1 MVFSSMPIQFILL
14 FLLAAVFS
22 IVIHEI
28 AHGLVAKWN
37 GDYTAKFN
45 GRITL
50 NPVKHFDLFGF
61 IMLATVGFGYAK
73 PVPVNPNNFRRR
85 RLGIFLTS
93 IAGILANLIL
103 AFFFSFLFVI
113 IEKWG
118 GIREM
123 GGYVY
128 YFTNSHFMAQ
138 MFGDFFFCF
147 VFININLAIFNLLP
161 IFPLDGHRILESAT
175 GPMNKV
181 TKFLRDIGPYI
192 LLFLILVGAVMGI
205 ISRVIDLP
213 EWLDPLGVMM
223 RYVGGG
229 LRNCFLNFWR
239 VIFGVGSSWVV

>member
-1 MVFSSMPIQFILL
+1 MPIQFIAL
-14 FLLAAVFS
+14 FLIAAVFS
-22 IVIHEI
+22 IMLHEI
-28 AHGLVAKWN
+28 AHALVAKWN
-37 GDYTAKFN
+37 GDYTAKFH

-61 IMLATVGFGYAK
+61 IMLAVVGFGYAK

-93 IAGILANLIL
+93 VAGILVNLIM

-113 IEKWG
+113 IEKYG
-118 GIREM
+118 GITEI
-123 GGYVY
+123 GGGVY
-128 YFTNSHFMAQ
+128 YMKGSHFMAQ

-147 VFININLAIFNLLP
+147 IFININLAIFNLLP

-192 LLFLILVGAVMGI
+192 LMFLIIIGAVLGLV
-205 ISRVIDLP
+205 SRVVERPLP
-213 EWLDPLGVMM
+213 EWLDPLGIMM
-223 RYVGGG
+223 RHVGGG

-239 VIFGVGSSWVV
+239 LIFGVGRSWVV